1 MLSGV
6 YERCY
11 VVRCLLRTLLHDSV
25 RGFTAAQQL
34 AINQAAGAAFEQAVG
49 AQLSES
55 GLTIGQQITIE
66 TASGVRTRLDFL
78 TLDPV
83 TGDIGCVECKASSTA
98 PLTTNQTLGFSEIG
112 QSGGT
117 IVGAG
122 KPGFP
127 GGTVIAP
134 TNLQIIRGP

>member
-1 MLSGV
+1 MELPGL
-6 YERCY
+6 ERFGTNW
-11 VVRCLLRTLLHDSV
+11 RAGASL
-25 RGFTAAQQL
+25 TAAQQL

-49 AQLSES
+49 GQLSES
-55 GLTIGQQITIE
+55 GLTVGQQITIE
-66 TASGVRTRLDFL
+66 TGSGVRTRLDFL

-83 TGDIGCVECKASSTA
+83 TGDIGCVECKASSTV
-98 PLTTNQTLGFSEIG
+98 PLTTNQTLAFPEIG

-127 GGTVIAP
+127 GGTVIPP
-134 TNLQIIRGP
+134 TTVQIIRGP